1 MSLAEILASEW
12 GTQAR
17 EFMAIGVPESQII
30 DLFGVHVG
38 AESAMMAVKGFAE
51 APEVVHTYVSLD
63 EVVQEVAPELV
74 APVIELASLGETALL
89 EAVKE
94 TEGPEMA
101 FLDTNIWE
109 LLDWILPEELLG
121 LDITPD
127 QVAGTD
133 PGFLGFGKTPTG
145 RVKYDGVWIEN
156 GKIKCIRKGE
166 PRTLGYTPRFAKKKY
181 RTKRRRKR
189 LTKRDM
195 YILEVLKQNPEAGAL
210 ALML

>member
-1 MSLAEILASEW
+1 VSLAEILASEW

-30 DLFGVHVG
+30 ALFGVHVG

-51 APEVVHTYVSLD
+51 APEEVRTYVSLD
-63 EVVQEVAPELV
+63 EVVQEIAPEIV

-89 EAVKE
+89 AQIQE
-94 TEGPEMA
+94 TEMA
-101 FLDTNIWE
+101 SMPIMDTNIWE

-121 LDITPD
+121 LDITPE
-127 QVAGTD
+127 QLGGTD
-133 PGFLGFGKTPTG
+133 PGFLGLGAKKTG
-145 RVKYDGVWIEN
+145 RVLYDNVWIEN

>member
-17 EFMAIGVPESQII
+17 EFMAIGVPEHQIVA
-30 DLFGVHVG
+30 LFGAHVG

-51 APEVVHTYVSLD
+51 APTEVRTYVSLD
-63 EVVQEVAPELV
+63 EVVQEVAPEVV

-89 EAVKE
+89 EEIAV
-94 TEGPEMA
+94 TEAAIMPVA
-101 FLDTNIWE
+101 DINIWE

-127 QVAGTD
+127 QVAGVD
-133 PGFLGFGKTPTG
+133 PGFLGIGKTPTG
-145 RVKYDGVWIEN
+145 RVMYDNVWIEN
-156 GKIKCIRKGE
+156 GKVKTIRKGE
-166 PRTLGYTPRFAKKKY
+166 TRTLGYTPRFAKKKY